1 MNNRLIQQPGR
12 DSKPALDTSLSST
25 SIWSRTL
32 RQVADQLAADG
43 DASVAAARS
52 ILKEESARLHSD
64 YSPLQPFRQAI
75 ATFLEKSTGISPGLN
90 SSVIL
95 PTAVNIILSQVVQ
108 RLRDRTR
115 AVLSTNRWEKREQ
128 DEDDEQARMLRFV
141 GVGMLVTGLYCLVS
155 LTVCVWKACRKGQ
168 ASRASA
174 VAAIELERI
183 ETSNSNTRNLDG
195 LLKAV
200 DILTADVKK
209 LRNDQDKTG
218 RREEREDH
226 ERRRVPYLGFP
237 YAARA
242 GSAWPVQTRRDEERH
257 EVVPLQH
264 AM

>member
-1 MNNRLIQQPGR
+1 MNDRLIQQPGR
-12 DSKPALDTSLSST
+12 DNKPVLDHSLSST
-25 SIWSRTL
+25 SLWSRML
-32 RQVADQLAADG
+32 RQVADQLTADG

-52 ILKEESARLHSD
+52 VLKEESARLHSD

-95 PTAVNIILSQVVQ
+95 PTAVNVILSQVTQ
-108 RLRDRTR
+108 RLRDRIRT
-115 AVLSTNRWEKREQ
+115 ALSTARWEKREQ

-155 LTVCVWKACRKGQ
+155 LTVCVWRTCRKGQ
-168 ASRASA
+168 TSRASA
-174 VAAIELERI
+174 VAASELERI
-183 ETSNSNTRNLDG
+183 ERNNSNTRNLDG
-195 LLKAV
+195 LIKSV
-200 DILTADVKK
+200 EILAADVKK
-209 LRNDQDKTG
+209 LRLNQDRTG

-242 GSAWPVQTRRDEERH
+242 GNTWLVQTRRDGERH
-257 EVVPLQH
+257 EVIPLQH
-264 AM
+264 GM